1 MKHKGMLALT
11 LVLALSVSALT
22 TFASASSAD
31 ESNAAAAVQADQK
44 GQRHGRHGSR
54 QEVAEPE
61 NAIGKDAAKAKAL
74 ADAGVTEEQ
83 AGKVKARVTQLED
96 GTIVYKVTFVYDG
109 QRYAYQI
116 NATTGEVVDNGSK
129 AVSEEDDANSRR
141 HDRHGEKVAEPENA
155 IGKDAAKAKA
165 LADAGVTEEQAGKV
179 KARVTQL
186 EDGTIVYK
194 VTFIYDGQRYA
205 YQINATTGAVVDKSI
220 ETASDRA
227 ASSDRGI
234 EDGARM
240 ETSAAEATSASA

>member
-54 QEVAEPE
+54 QE
-61 NAIGKDAAKAKAL
+61 AL

-155 IGKDAAKAKA
+155 IGKDA
-165 LADAGVTEEQAGKV
+165 LWPTPG
-179 KARVTQL
+179 
-186 EDGTIVYK
+186 
-194 VTFIYDGQRYA
+194 
-205 YQINATTGAVVDKSI
+205 
-220 ETASDRA
+220 
-227 ASSDRGI
+227 
-234 EDGARM
+234 
-240 ETSAAEATSASA
+240 

>member
-1 MKHKGMLALT
+1 MMKKILA

-54 QEVAEPE
+54 QE
-61 NAIGKDAAKAKAL
+61 
-74 ADAGVTEEQ
+74 
-83 AGKVKARVTQLED
+83 
-96 GTIVYKVTFVYDG
+96 
-109 QRYAYQI
+109 
-116 NATTGEVVDNGSK
+116 
-129 AVSEEDDANSRR
+129 
-141 HDRHGEKVAEPENA
+141 VAEPENA